1 MQPNDNRT
9 PAHISVPQRQAG
21 AAAQPPRPQQR
32 EAAEQLLRQKIDKIY
47 DNDPNAT
54 ATIPANQEPVTV
66 AQQPVTA
73 ANVQA
78 DNQQKT
84 AENPYERTHDESQ
97 HQTQAGDW
105 QKYHTAWQSYY
116 QQYYERYY
124 VNQVSNAKQTLKKT
138 IALQQNVPKRTDSTV
153 SSDEAMNDIRS
164 DLRSKIANNAEK
176 VRKSRHFVPVM
187 LAVCI
192 MLAFVVL
199 QYNRVALAA
208 FHTYIAPGAMDQD
221 SLIAN
226 PNALGDVTSDP
237 VLIIPKIAVDKT
249 PIIFTANASSQ
260 ASLDK
265 AMEEGVAWFN
275 IQGANAKPGERGN
288 FVLSGHSSNDWL
300 DPGNYNFIFGPLE
313 KMKEGDPIYV
323 NYEGKRY
330 TYTVT
335 GTKVVKPT
343 DVSALQIGTDK
354 PRITLITCTPLGTA
368 LNRLLVFGDQV
379 DPDPKAA
386 TEGAP
391 STTEN
396 ASTATKMPSN
406 SPTFFERLFGKKSE

>member
-1 MQPNDNRT
+1 M
-9 PAHISVPQRQAG
+9 
-21 AAAQPPRPQQR
+21 PPRQGGVASQLPRSQQR
-32 EAAEQLLRQKIDKIY
+32 DAAEQVLRQKIDRIY
-47 DNDPNAT
+47 ENDPNAT
-54 ATIPANQEPVTV
+54 TTIPAEQEPAIT
-66 AQQPVTA
+66 AQSAALAQT

-78 DNQQKT
+78 DNQPKVI
-84 AENPYERTHDESQ
+84 ENPYERTHDESA
-97 HQTQAGDW
+97 HQTQASAW

-124 VNQVSNAKQTLKKT
+124 VNQISNAKKTLKMT
-138 IALQQNVPKRTDSTV
+138 AAEQQQALKPTNDTV
-153 SSDEAMNDIRS
+153 SSDEAMNNIRS
-164 DLRSKIANNAEK
+164 QLRGKIATNAKK

-187 LAVCI
+187 LAITV
-192 MLAFVVL
+192 MLVFVVL

-208 FHTYIAPGAMDQD
+208 FHSYIAPGAMDQD

-226 PNALGDVTSDP
+226 PNAAGDIGSDP
-237 VLIIPKIAVDKT
+237 QLIIPKIAVDKT

-260 ASLDK
+260 DSLNK
-265 AMEEGVAWFN
+265 AMENGVAWFN
-275 IQGANAKPGERGN
+275 IQGANAKPGEKGN

-300 DPGNYNFIFGPLE
+300 DPGDYNFIFGPLDRL
-313 KMKEGDPIYV
+313 KEGDPIYV

-379 DPDPKAA
+379 DPDP
-386 TEGAP
+386 
-391 STTEN
+391 TTASAN
-396 ASTATKMPSN
+396 DSSSSSSSTAAQMPAN
-406 SPTFFERLFGKKSE
+406 SPTFVERLMGKKN